1 MLPVDA
7 AIAVGIAEAR
17 VEPLTAFFAMITELG
32 DVWFCI
38 FAASLI
44 CLFLFASK
52 QKRFVPELFFISI
65 GSALSVWGMKILFAV
80 PRPVDPIA
88 LVSIDSFAFPS
99 GHAAAAATLY
109 GFLLWMMLGTGKSDR
124 VRILLS
130 LLFFAIIVLVGFSR
144 MYLGVHYLSDVLAGY
159 LVGFAWVAIGI
170 ALARSAHFKKFFRDR
185 R

>member
-17 VEPLTAFFAMITELG
+17 VEPLTAFFSVITELG

-44 CLFLFASK
+44 CLFLFASR
-52 QKRFVPELFFISI
+52 QKRFVPELLVISI
-65 GSALSVWGMKILFAV
+65 GSALTVWAMKILFAV
-80 PRPVDPIA
+80 PRPMDPIA
-88 LVSIDSFAFPS
+88 LISIDSFAFPS

-109 GFLLWMMLGTGKSDR
+109 GFLLWMMLGTGKTDR
-124 VRILLS
+124 MRALFASI
-130 LLFFAIIVLVGFSR
+130 FFAIIVLVGFSR
-144 MYLGVHYLSDVLAGY
+144 LYLGVHYLTDVLAGY

-170 ALARSAHFKKFFRDR
+170 VLARSPHFTRLFRSWR
-185 R
+185 